1 MGHAQT
7 QGEAGALENLA
18 RQVLEL
24 ADDAGMVIATAES
37 CTGGQI
43 ASVLTEVEGLS
54 NRVHCS
60 FVTYSDAAK
69 NELLGIPL
77 SLIEAEGAVSK
88 DVVLAMAGGALA
100 RSSADVAVA
109 VSGYTGSAGKHENG
123 LVHFAVCKRDGYRIH
138 RECHFGPVE
147 REEGK
152 AIATRFALDLLRG
165 ALAR

>member
-7 QGEAGALENLA
+7 QCDTEALEGLA

-60 FVTYSDAAK
+60 FVTYSDTSK

-77 SLIEAEGAVSK
+77 SLIKSEGAVSK
-88 DVVLAMAGGALA
+88 DVVLAMAEGALS
-100 RSSADVAVA
+100 RSSADIAVA

-152 AIATRFALDLLRG
+152 AIATRFALDLLQA